1 MPLDAQ
7 GTLRIN
13 FPNLLYLKLA
23 SAQGVPAEG
32 RKPRAFRRRKARLS
46 ISGNFIGRR
55 TRDRTGRNKNRRLLC
70 RRCGKRRKRHA
81 ANLFETL
88 CLWALW
94 GEETVDFARLG
105 EAGVFLVTGDTGAGK
120 SSILT
125 PSPLPVRQCERREG
139 KRAARTLRSDFA
151 AGDAPTYVE
160 FCFSHRGKRYT
171 LRRSPE
177 YLRPNKK
184 QKDKWVTQPHEASL
198 VEQPGGQSWTA
209 RRRWRP
215 GYRSCWGWT
224 RRSFC
229 RRR

>member
-1 MPLDAQ
+1 MRP
-7 GTLRIN
+7 IS
-13 FPNLLYLKLA
+13 LKLC
-23 SAQGVPAEG
+23 
-32 RKPRAFRRRKARLS
+32 AF
-46 ISGNFIGRR
+46 GPYG
-55 TRDRTGRNKNRRLLC
+55 
-70 RRCGKRRKRHA
+70 
-81 ANLFETL
+81 
-88 CLWALW
+88 

-120 SSILT
+120 SSIFDAITFALFGNV
-125 PSPLPVRQCERREG
+125 SGGKE

-198 VEQPGGQSWTA
+198 VEQPGGQSWDG
-209 RRRWRP
+209 P
-215 GYRSCWGWT
+215 GTGAAGAGRGAVFADGDDRAGGLSQDPL
-224 RRSFC
+224 C
-229 RRR
+229 RKRGTDAHFPADL